1 MNWFGQRI
9 GDAGAKTDP
18 SGSAGVG
25 KYLKLDAPL
34 PAATSKAEPA
44 ATADG
49 KKKRKLG
56 FGNFDNW

>member
-9 GDAGAKTDP
+9 GDAGAKNDQT
-18 SGSAGVG
+18 SSVGVG

-34 PAATSKAEPA
+34 A
-44 ATADG
+44 ATAPKAEAGATAEG